1 MLKNTANF
9 MLFVLLGAVLF
20 VTSCKKD
27 PFSEKDAL
35 QAQKELLAQKFGYDL
50 AIANVSL
57 QIQRA
62 GDSARIAIQNLVNKG
77 ATDLEKEKLAAA
89 LALKLADF
97 NYLLSELRAKDSLS
111 RVQDYVM
118 NKVGGLRSY
127 QIRVIDTYTKAAISN
142 ASVKVLPWGASQFV
156 TVKTNSDGIAIM
168 TNVIIDPK
176 AIFYAIDDNT
186 GITSATTMMTRE
198 AIDAQANPTMELYR
212 GAGTPTTNISGTLR
226 GAVDLTNWSTT
237 QNLGAGN
244 SVTATATIT
253 ANNGG
258 LSAPSFRISVAGVT
272 NANGSYTIAVP
283 RGHTYTISI
292 PSQITRTQKMFVNW
306 VNGVE
311 NPFTTVTRLDSMQ
324 VPFWPTVGGGVV
336 STSPT
341 VNGYYFKLPAD
352 SLSGSPVILRDGSSQ
367 TFLANLFNNL
377 SRDNRL
383 ADGTRTDSLRNW
395 FTVPTSSMVV
405 NNGWERSTDNFYNYA
420 IRLDA
425 DGNRVADTLAVEFV
439 NLTVNGLIESMPEF
453 VVITTPNGKLS
464 SIQPRRVA
472 TAPTVNSGLGGRFA
486 VTTLT
491 TSSTP
496 SILSYFANQ
505 ANYMGSTGTGT
516 TNNTSSGV
524 VGTTT
529 ITRNFL
535 YGVPDAIYG
544 FSYPIR

>member
-77 ATDLEKEKLAAA
+77 ASDLETQKLTAA
-89 LALKLADF
+89 LALKLADY
-97 NYLLSELRAKDSLS
+97 NYLLTELRFRDSLS
-111 RVQDYVM
+111 RIQDYV
-118 NKVGGLRSY
+118 NRVGGVRSY
-127 QIRVIDTYTKAAISN
+127 QIRVIDFTTSAPISN
-142 ASVKVLPWGASQFV
+142 ASVKVLPWGSANFV
-156 TVKTNSDGIAIM
+156 SVKTNSDGIAIM

-176 AIFYAIDDNT
+176 AIFYAIDDNA

-198 AIDAQANPTMELYR
+198 AIDAQTNPTMVVYR
-212 GAGTPTTNISGTLR
+212 GAGTPTTNITGTLR

-244 SVTATATIT
+244 SVTATATIS

-258 LSAPSFRISVAGVT
+258 LSAPSFRISVAGMT
-272 NANGSYTIAVP
+272 NTNGTYTIAVP
-283 RGHTYTISI
+283 RGHTYSISI
-292 PSQITRTQKMFVNW
+292 PTQITRTQKMFVNW

-324 VPFWPTVGGGVV
+324 VPFWPMVYSDVTDF
-336 STSPT
+336 SPV

-352 SLSGSPVILRDGSSQ
+352 SLSGNAVILRDGNSQAFLTSLFNTVSQ
-367 TFLANLFNNL
+367 T
-377 SRDNRL
+377 RDNRL
-383 ADGTRTDSLRNW
+383 ADGTRTDSLGRW

-405 NNGWERSTDNFYNYA
+405 NNGWERSTDNFYNYKV
-420 IRLDA
+420 RLNA
-425 DGNRVADTLAVEFV
+425 SGVPVPDTLAVEFV
-439 NLTVNGLIESMPEF
+439 DLTVNGFIVSMPEF
-453 VVITTPNGKLS
+453 VAITTAAGKLDK
-464 SIQPRRVA
+464 IEPKRAA
-472 TAPTVNSGLGGRFA
+472 TTGALSTVNSGLGGRFA
-486 VTTLT
+486 ATTRT
-491 TSSTP
+491 TA
-496 SILSYFANQ
+496 SILTFFANQ
-505 ANYMGSTGTGT
+505 LNYLGTAGTT
-516 TNNTSSGV
+516 TNNTSSGT
-524 VGTTT
+524 VGTST
-529 ITRNFL
+529 ITRNFN
-535 YGVPDAIYG
+535 YGVPVSPW